1 MKKVK
6 LINLKGE
13 EIKELKVNEIF
24 DIAPNDKVLYDAII
38 LQQASLRQGTHS
50 TKTRSEVRGGG
61 RKPWKQKG
69 TGHARQGSIRAVQ
82 WVGGGRYGT
91 PVPRDYSKKQNRKE
105 RRLALK
111 SAFAHKFLDGEVIVI
126 EELVFG
132 TPKTKEMATLLKN
145 MKIEDKK
152 VLFVVDQFE
161 ENVILASRNLQ
172 NIALISSDEVNVLDI
187 VNSDVM
193 VMTEKALKDVEEVLK

>member
-1 MKKVK
+1 M
-6 LINLKGE
+6 
-13 EIKELKVNEIF
+13 
-24 DIAPNDKVLYDAII
+24 
-38 LQQASLRQGTHS
+38 
-50 TKTRSEVRGGG
+50 
-61 RKPWKQKG
+61 
-69 TGHARQGSIRAVQ
+69 
-82 WVGGGRYGT
+82 
-91 PVPRDYSKKQNRKE
+91 
-105 RRLALK
+105 ALK

-132 TPKTKEMATLLKN
+132 TPKTKEIATLLKN
-145 MKIEDKK
+145 MKVEDKK

-172 NIALISSDEVNVLDI
+172 NVALISSDEVNVLDI

>member
-1 MKKVK
+1 M
-6 LINLKGE
+6 
-13 EIKELKVNEIF
+13 
-24 DIAPNDKVLYDAII
+24 
-38 LQQASLRQGTHS
+38 
-50 TKTRSEVRGGG
+50 
-61 RKPWKQKG
+61 
-69 TGHARQGSIRAVQ
+69 
-82 WVGGGRYGT
+82 
-91 PVPRDYSKKQNRKE
+91 
-105 RRLALK
+105 ALK

-145 MKIEDKK
+145 MKVEDKK

-172 NIALISSDEVNVLDI
+172 NVALISSDEVNVLDI

-193 VMTEKALKDVEEVLK
+193 VMTEKALKDVEEVLKQWILSI

>member
-1 MKKVK
+1 M
-6 LINLKGE
+6 
-13 EIKELKVNEIF
+13 
-24 DIAPNDKVLYDAII
+24 
-38 LQQASLRQGTHS
+38 
-50 TKTRSEVRGGG
+50 
-61 RKPWKQKG
+61 
-69 TGHARQGSIRAVQ
+69 
-82 WVGGGRYGT
+82 
-91 PVPRDYSKKQNRKE
+91 
-105 RRLALK
+105 ALK

-145 MKIEDKK
+145 MKVEDKK

-172 NIALISSDEVNVLDI
+172 NVALISSDEVNVLDI